1 MSETAVN
8 GMRRRSVESL
18 TMITSES
25 DMNKKSN
32 VSRVARFFLVHDT
45 KTGKYTKLCKTQCF
59 KWSQNIPNVHK
70 MSQMAIKYINIFL
83 SDTLKI
89 FPKLGFLV

>member
-45 KTGKYTKLCKTQCF
+45 KTGKYTKLKH
-59 KWSQNIPNVHK
+59 NVSNGH
-70 MSQMAIKYINIFL
+70 
-83 SDTLKI
+83 KI
-89 FPKLGFLV
+89 FQMSIKCPKWP